1 MMNNVEFLEEYK
13 RLDALCKDMF
23 SSSEGVSTYIRTM
36 EMTPYAYNRQVFDW
50 ENTYRRLKHFRWLRN
65 HLVHDVGAM
74 DEEECSEADIEW
86 IRDFYQQIINV
97 SDLLAIVN
105 KLKQTAQKEFYRS
118 EKSTSQPQPQK
129 MRKPF
134 FSAIVEKIKNFFHN
148 I

>member
-1 MMNNVEFLEEYK
+1 
-13 RLDALCKDMF
+13 
-23 SSSEGVSTYIRTM
+23 
-36 EMTPYAYNRQVFDW
+36 
-50 ENTYRRLKHFRWLRN
+50 
-65 HLVHDVGAM
+65 M